1 MSGERFADVGRG
13 VRLCYEEI
21 GNADDPLVL
30 LVMGLGLDLSW
41 WRDDFCADLAAR
53 GFRVVRF
60 DNRDVGRS
68 TAFRGPGV
76 SALGFL
82 RRRAE
87 PTYTLGDMADDAAGL
102 VRLLSGE
109 AGAHVVGV
117 SLGSFVAQEVAVRHP
132 DLTRSLVSIMGR
144 PGDGRS
150 GKVSRRMIPE
160 FLRSGPRDPEGAIE
174 HLVRSFHRIGSKG
187 RTAEDDE
194 DVRAVMRRS
203 FGREEGDG
211 SGPGRQLAAILA
223 ERDRTAD
230 LSRLTMPALVIHGLH
245 DRVVLP
251 SGGRATAAAI
261 PDAELLELPDMGHD
275 LARWTWPAVLD
286 GIERTARRADAG
298 AGARASS
305 PA

>member
-1 MSGERFADVGRG
+1 MSAERFADVGRD
-13 VRLCYEEI
+13 VRLCYEEL
-21 GNADDPLVL
+21 GSPTDPLVL

-41 WRDDFCADLAAR
+41 WRDDFCADLAGR

-68 TAFRGPGV
+68 TALRGPGV

-82 RRRAE
+82 RRRAD
-87 PTYTLGDMADDAAGL
+87 PTYTLGDMADDTAGL
-102 VRLLSGE
+102 IAALEPVGG
-109 AGAHVVGV
+109 GAHVVGV
-117 SLGSFVAQEVAVRHP
+117 SLGSFVAQEVAIRHP
-132 DLTRSLVSIMGR
+132 ALTLSLTSIMGR
-144 PGDGRS
+144 PGDGRT

-160 FLRSGPRDPEGAIE
+160 FLRSGPRDADGAVE
-174 HLVRSFHRIGSKG
+174 HLVRTFHRIGSKR

-194 DVRAVMRRS
+194 DVRTVMRRS
-203 FGREEGDG
+203 LAREAGDG
-211 SGPGRQLAAILA
+211 SGSGRQLAAILA

-230 LSRLTMPALVIHGLH
+230 LGRLTMPALVVHGLH

-261 PDAELLELPDMGHD
+261 PDAELLEIPDMGHD

-286 GIERTARRADAG
+286 GIERVARRAE

-305 PA
+305 PG

>member
-1 MSGERFADVGRG
+1 MRAARAGGAERVCDVGRG
-13 VRLCYEEI
+13 IRLAYEDL
-21 GNADDPLVL
+21 GDSDAPLVL

-41 WRDDFCADLAAR
+41 WRDDFCADLVGR

-60 DNRDVGRS
+60 DNRDIGRS
-68 TAFRGPGV
+68 THVSGPGV

-82 RRRAE
+82 RRRAT

-102 VRLLSGE
+102 IMALDP

-117 SLGSFVAQEVAVRHP
+117 SLGSFIAQEVAIRHP

-144 PGDGRS
+144 PGDGRT

-160 FLRSGPRDPEGAIE
+160 FLRRGPSDPGGAVE
-174 HLVRSFHRIGSKG
+174 HLVKSFHRIGSRG

-194 DVRAVMRRS
+194 DVRVVMRRS
-203 FGREEGDG
+203 MAREEGDG
-211 SGPGRQLAAILA
+211 TGSGRQLAAILA

-230 LSRLTMPALVIHGLH
+230 LGALTMPALVVHGLH

-261 PDAELLELPDMGHD
+261 PGAELLELPDMGHD

-286 GIERTARRADAG
+286 GIERTARRAMG
-298 AGARASS
+298 
-305 PA
+305 